1 MRENLRLFLPS
12 YAERHESLMKKKIR
26 EFILG
31 YKSLEQFISLEVNAD
46 ETDSMKFYASLYD
59 EMSPLLTMIDCF
71 ITEYGY
77 KRRRKSCDD
86 VIRVSQ
92 KIMLL
97 LKVLR
102 IRYITSMSSTNP
114 IEDLRWYEITDKS
127 NTEIVDQISKL
138 LKETYSIKL
147 GE

>member
-12 YAERHESLMKKKIR
+12 HAERHEHIMKKKIR

-31 YKSLEQFISLEVNAD
+31 YKSLEQFISLESNAD

-59 EMSPLLTMIDCF
+59 EMSPLLTMVDCF
-71 ITEYGY
+71 ITQYGY
-77 KRRRKSCDD
+77 KKRRKFFED
-86 VIRVSQ
+86 VIKISQ

-102 IRYITSMSSTNP
+102 TRYITSMTSTNP
-114 IEDLRWYEITDKS
+114 IEDERWYEITDKS
-127 NTEIVDQISKL
+127 NTEVVNQISKL
-138 LKETYSIKL
+138 LKDTYSLKL
-147 GE
+147 KG

>member
-1 MRENLRLFLPS
+1 MGENLRLFLPS
-12 YAERHESLMKKKIR
+12 HAERHESLMKKKIR

-31 YKSLEQFISLEVNAD
+31 YKSLEQFLSLGANAD

-59 EMSPLLTMIDCF
+59 EMSPLLTMVDCF

-77 KRRRKSCDD
+77 KRRRKSFDD

-97 LKVLR
+97 LKVLHT
-102 IRYITSMSSTNP
+102 RYITSMTSTNP
-114 IEDLRWYEITDKS
+114 IEDERWYEITDKS
-127 NTEIVDQISKL
+127 NTEIVNQISKL
-138 LKETYSIKL
+138 LKDTYSLKL
-147 GE
+147 KG

>member
-1 MRENLRLFLPS
+1 MRENLILFLPEH
-12 YAERHESLMKKKIR
+12 AERHESLMKKKIR

-46 ETDSMKFYASLYD
+46 ETDIMKFYASLYD

-77 KRRRKSCDD
+77 KRRRKSFEDA
-86 VIRVSQ
+86 IKISQ

-97 LKVLR
+97 LKALR
-102 IRYITSMSSTNP
+102 TRYITSMTSTDP
-114 IEDLRWYEITDKS
+114 LEDPRWYEITDKS